1 MNRNVLV
8 PPMAVSLWGED
19 MSLLTPWVT
28 TVLGTALFVTGGWLA
43 QLSPSPEAPTPTKLR
58 DVVSPSKLSKTKSSV
73 PKALTQTKPESRAVE
88 QKETTPAVKADA
100 TSPAPASPKR
110 QLVVLASH
118 ATKQAQPKDC
128 PPLFVLFFGKNKKQP
143 FPIRRSKWR
152 SLKAWFKKHNDT
164 TLVLRGYADGKGA
177 KAYNLLLSYHRAQ
190 TVQALLLKE
199 GFPSQRIRLEARGNL
214 DNQRARNV
222 RGNQRRVVL
231 NVPGYES
238 CERQRREEQL

>member
-1 MNRNVLV
+1 MNRNALI
-8 PPMAVSLWGED
+8 PPVAVSLWGED
-19 MSLLTPWVT
+19 LSLLTPWVT
-28 TVLGTALFVTGGWLA
+28 TVLGAALFVTGGWLA
-43 QLSPSPEAPTPTKLR
+43 QVSPSPEASAPMKVR
-58 DVVSPSKLSKTKSSV
+58 DVVSPSTSSKAKPSAPNTL
-73 PKALTQTKPESRAVE
+73 AQGKPESHAAE
-88 QKETTPAVKADA
+88 NKETAPAVRADV
-100 TSPAPASPKR
+100 TSPAPVSPNPR
-110 QLVVLASH
+110 LVVLASH
-118 ATKQAQPKDC
+118 TTKQAQPKDC